1 MYQPL
6 FWQDALIAVQ
16 TGKPHKSQQRED
28 CEKRLMAKGLL
39 STERID
45 KNNMLI
51 SKIAAKESIPW
62 QGQQVVLDEHAILGV
77 LNNLQDTVRRIDEL
91 FSPPGE

>member
-1 MYQPL
+1 
-6 FWQDALIAVQ
+6 
-16 TGKPHKSQQRED
+16 
-28 CEKRLMAKGLL
+28 MAKGLL

-62 QGQQVVLDEHAILGV
+62 QGQQVVLDEHAIC
-77 LNNLQDTVRRIDEL
+77 R
-91 FSPPGE
+91 SPE

>member
-1 MYQPL
+1 MQNPNFSHLLSAENSTDLAKMGGSSAQVQDMREMMTGVLAVYQPL

-39 STERID
+39 STNR
-45 KNNMLI
+45 
-51 SKIAAKESIPW
+51 
-62 QGQQVVLDEHAILGV
+62 
-77 LNNLQDTVRRIDEL
+77 
-91 FSPPGE
+91 